1 MSEPRKPVT
10 HMNMN
15 GMGDLLGMEVVT
27 IGAQTE
33 SLATAGATLPTG
45 TTRIV
50 CQAAEAL
57 HWTPV
62 GSATSTY
69 QHAVAAANFFTLE
82 HHQLASEIIDDTPG
96 DQSLKVMYFG
106 RFSVD

>member
-1 MSEPRKPVT
+1 MSEARKPLT
-10 HMNMN
+10 HLNMLN
-15 GMGDLLGMEVVT
+15 MGDLLGMEVVT

-33 SLATAGATLPTG
+33 SLATAGATIPTG

-50 CQAAEAL
+50 CQAAEPL

-62 GSATSTY
+62 GNATGSY
-69 QHAVAAANFFTLE
+69 QHAVATNNFFVLE
-82 HHQLASEIIDDTPG
+82 HHHLGAEIIDDTPG
-96 DQSLKVMYFG
+96 DQALKVMYFG